1 MAAAVPKLPR
11 AVIELAV
18 KNGLS
23 LSDITT
29 EYEVRVTATEH
40 RNTWNRELVRAIGAC
55 DVGVRRFVLC
65 DSTNVNVN
73 ECFPM
78 HITGASLCFESLF
91 DHKTQRP
98 RVIKTNGKL
107 STLELR
113 RTEMHYHAIN
123 TPWQEPV
130 PLFSTLHSLALSGV
144 LNYRAFHAHQTFDNL
159 CVLVLNFDLRY
170 VDGHGLTQWLQ
181 RLQSTSMQVTV
192 YVTQPTNFWLVHSL
206 NLGPAYQRV
215 NMRRCDPI
223 GYGVDKDACDATSA
237 TNSWKEQAVVL
248 RFERV

>member
-1 MAAAVPKLPR
+1 MVYGA
-11 AVIELAV
+11 I
-18 KNGLS
+18 
-23 LSDITT
+23 D
-29 EYEVRVTATEH
+29 TA
-40 RNTWNRELVRAIGAC
+40 
-55 DVGVRRFVLC
+55 
-65 DSTNVNVN
+65 
-73 ECFPM
+73 
-78 HITGASLCFESLF
+78 
-91 DHKTQRP
+91 
-98 RVIKTNGKL
+98 
-107 STLELR
+107 
-113 RTEMHYHAIN
+113 
-123 TPWQEPV
+123 WQEPV